1 MLCLLIGLWC
11 LVSPVKIAAQQ
22 RLPGQ
27 AAPKNAAL
35 EGIVRQ
41 ENGRPVIGARILLR
55 NIATNQQSA
64 KISDA
69 QGVFRF
75 LDLPPGAYEVTITAE
90 GFEEFRNP
98 AIQLKAGDDFVL
110 EAALVSAPST
120 NSAPPSFPQIPG
132 GSFESPVRLNANS
145 APRLQL

>member
-1 MLCLLIGLWC
+1 MFQETNSPIVIWERVEAPLRVRFLKRAVLCLLIGLWC
-11 LVSPVKIAAQQ
+11 LASPVKIAAQQ

-55 NIATNQQSA
+55 GSATNQQSA

-69 QGVFRF
+69 QGAFRF
-75 LDLPPGAYEVTITAE
+75 LDLPPGAYEVTIT
-90 GFEEFRNP
+90 P
-98 AIQLKAGDDFVL
+98 
-110 EAALVSAPST
+110 
-120 NSAPPSFPQIPG
+120 
-132 GSFESPVRLNANS
+132 
-145 APRLQL
+145 

>member
-1 MLCLLIGLWC
+1 MVQETNSPIVIWERVEAPLRVRFLKRAVLCLLSGFCC
-11 LVSPVKIAAQQ
+11 LVFPVKIAAQQ

-27 AAPKNAAL
+27 AAPKNGAL
-35 EGIVRQ
+35 EGIVRE

-55 NIATNQQSA
+55 SVATKLQSI

-75 LDLPPGAYEVTITAE
+75 LDVPPGAYEVTITAE
-90 GFEEFRNP
+90 GLQKFRNP

-110 EAALVSAPST
+110 EAALIS
-120 NSAPPSFPQIPG
+120 
-132 GSFESPVRLNANS
+132 
-145 APRLQL
+145 